1 MLFVQQWRLKDEKAA
16 EQVKKYLASLDQLEL
31 DTTQSLDLDL
41 EKDRSAPYQNQNFVK
56 PLTLS
61 AGKDE
66 SLCK

>member
-1 MLFVQQWRLKDEKAA
+1 MLFVQQRWLKGEKVVG
-16 EQVKKYLASLDQLEL
+16 QVKKDLASLDQLEL

-41 EKDRSAPYQNQNFVK
+41 EKDRSTPYQNQTCN

-66 SLCK
+66 AL